1 MLEQYTKQMQ
11 LKHTRI
17 KPKRRLNGNPT
28 PRDRAEVRE
37 RSGNRCERCGRHEKA
52 VMRLEM
58 AHIIRRSQGGPGR
71 PWNLLHLC
79 GPATDSR
86 TCHHWVDYTRE
97 GKEWALDF
105 QRKYLL

>member
-1 MLEQYTKQMQ
+1 MPAYTKEMQ
-11 LKHTRI
+11 LRHKRI
-17 KPKRRLNGNPT
+17 KPKWRLNGNPT
-28 PRDRAEVRE
+28 AKDRKEVRQ
-37 RSGNRCERCGRHEKA
+37 RSGDRCERCGRHKSA

-58 AHIIRRSQGGPGR
+58 AHIVRRSKGGPGR

-97 GKEWALDF
+97 GKEWALEF
-105 QRKYLL
+105 QKKYLL